1 MALKSMAGI
10 LKQSQ
15 RLLVIWDPTY
25 VQRFCCVFE
34 LAAFLKSHNGP
45 EEVRIRPALL
55 CPFAFVIT
63 CSLLVLTLAVSILTA
78 YDIRGLDA
86 TLCTGLA
93 VLLVMYCAASECR
106 SYFRSLEIFG
116 QQMTNLQLDKTAC
129 WCCSVNHKTSSG
141 ATVPCDREVV
151 SECLRAWF
159 GSVEECEV
167 TLKALGA
174 D

>member
-1 MALKSMAGI
+1 MLASVYIWLTAVELFFFCVCFFCI
-10 LKQSQ
+10 TFHLCLEDLQE
-15 RLLVIWDPTY
+15 RLRC
-25 VQRFCCVFE
+25 RFWCVFE

-55 CPFAFVIT
+55 GPFAFVIT
-63 CSLLVLTLAVSILTA
+63 CSLLVLTLEVSILTA

-141 ATVPCDREVV
+141 ATVPCDREAA
-151 SECLRAWF
+151 RRWI
-159 GSVEECEV
+159 
-167 TLKALGA
+167 
-174 D
+174 